1 MRMKQNTR
9 GRGTALVERN
19 LSDLTIFLEVRGK
32 PGYDKIEKWI
42 KTTGNRSNNRSDQ
55 KKRLHFPSETART
68 ANSQTANS

>member
-19 LSDLTIFLEVRGK
+19 LSDLIIFLEVRGK
-32 PGYDKIEKWI
+32 PGHDKIEKWI
-42 KTTGNRSNNRSDQ
+42 KTAGNRSNNRSDQ
-55 KKRLHFPSETART
+55 KKRLQFPSEAART

>member
-55 KKRLHFPSETART
+55 KKRLYFPSETART